1 MNDNIIISGAGIGG
15 LILALHLKK
24 AGINTTVY
32 EQAESFGEVGGGIGL
47 YANGL
52 RVIRGISRDLLLNIR
67 AQGKS
72 YELRRWYRHD
82 GALIASGSE
91 KYLFTADSI
100 AEQEELA
107 SMGIR
112 RWRLQKCLVDACREA
127 GIPIV
132 LYVGVFLIP

>member
-1 MNDNIIISGAGIGG
+1 LTWLSGFGNLKIIIISGAGIGG
-15 LILALHLKK
+15 FILALHLKK
-24 AGINTTVY
+24 AGINTTIY

-52 RVIRGISRDLLLNIR
+52 RVFRSISRDLLLNIR

-72 YELRRWYRHD
+72 ELRRWYRHD

-107 SMGIR
+107 SLGIR
-112 RWRLQKCLVDACREA
+112 R
-127 GIPIV
+127 
-132 LYVGVFLIP
+132 